1 MAIVLATFTLAVQEI
16 LYLVYFALLF
26 VNDETELNSL
36 LLLLFFKVALC
47 VTNAFVGFAKMNAAL
62 KVMKISDPARLSFF
76 QAIK

>member
-1 MAIVLATFTLAVQEI
+1 MAIVLATFTLA
-16 LYLVYFALLF
+16 LLF
-26 VNDETELNSL
+26 VNDQTELNSL
-36 LLLLFFKVALC
+36 LLLLFLKVGLC